1 MGSKCYSRKE
11 ALTEGE
17 ETEQLTHLDQLLL
30 LLRTLFTFY
39 KTSYPNEEIN
49 CTEPFFGEYSLMNL
63 GGILNRFLLT
73 KPLNF

>member
-39 KTSYPNEEIN
+39 KTSYPNEIN
-49 CTEPFFGEYSLMNL
+49 RTEPFFGEYSLMNL

-73 KPLNF
+73 KPRNF